1 MLCGAFVEIGAKIP
15 KNIAPV
21 KKIYQQNINARTSI
35 NKSKNINL
43 NINIK
48 RLKIFLLN
56 ILQLCL

>member
-21 KKIYQQNINARTSI
+21 KKNIIKILTRGHQTS
-35 NKSKNINL
+35 KAKNVSR